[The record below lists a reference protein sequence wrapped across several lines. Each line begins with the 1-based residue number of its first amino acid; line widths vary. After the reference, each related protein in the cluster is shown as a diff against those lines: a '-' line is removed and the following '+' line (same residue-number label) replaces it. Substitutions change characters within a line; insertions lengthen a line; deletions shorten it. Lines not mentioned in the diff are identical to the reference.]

1 MVLVIRL
8 SFNIKRSKGNIIMK
22 KEKGFTLA
30 EVLITLGIIGVVA
43 AMTMPTLVNNSRNQE
58 CRAGLKTGYSLIS
71 NALTAMR
78 ADELSTRSGD
88 YASREFT
95 SVFRDYF
102 KLGSKGGNYQDCVDN
117 TIFITTENSQNN
129 PSDYDSD
136 YLTYDR
142 KTNIYTK
149 FLDDGQFILANGML
163 VAIENK
169 EPPTIYISIDVNG
182 KIKKPNIWGIDLFTF
197 QLMENGQLLP
207 MGADGTDYEDDEVYC
222 DPDGESAIN
231 RIACTAKAI
240 SDDSYWK
247 NLK

>member
-1 MVLVIRL
+1 
-8 SFNIKRSKGNIIMK
+8 MK

-102 KLGSKGGNYQDCVDN
+102 KLGSNKIGALLL
-117 TIFITTENSQNN
+117 F
-129 PSDYDSD
+129 
-136 YLTYDR
+136 L
-142 KTNIYTK
+142 
-149 FLDDGQFILANGML
+149 FLDIITVRQLY
-163 VAIENK
+163 
-169 EPPTIYISIDVNG
+169 TSQ
-182 KIKKPNIWGIDLFTF
+182 DLNNNF
-197 QLMENGQLLP
+197 L
-207 MGADGTDYEDDEVYC
+207 
-222 DPDGESAIN
+222 
-231 RIACTAKAI
+231 
-240 SDDSYWK
+240 
-247 NLK
+247 